1 MLDYNTAVLNEDQRR
16 ETLEDKAIADWES
29 YHGTA
34 LPKGMDTEQAEEL
47 LSMADDWNVDRT
59 KPWFYQSRYAYPL
72 DGAFNEGKEFSYLSD
87 QVAEHGIDWFYH
99 RVLRDPSDY
108 FSDQAI
114 VNTLFGKE
122 DPISILEFLKER
134 GFKQWPRKQEEYK

>member
-1 MLDYNTAVLNEDQRR
+1 MLDYNTAVLNEYQRR
-16 ETLEDKAIADWES
+16 EALEDKAIADWES
-29 YHGTA
+29 YHGTV
-34 LPKGMDTEQAEEL
+34 LPQDMDIEQAEEF

-59 KPWFYQSRYAYPL
+59 KPWFYQSRYASPL
-72 DGAFNEGKEFSYLSD
+72 DGAFNKGQEFSYLSD

-108 FSDQAI
+108 FSYQAI
-114 VNTLFGKE
+114 VNALFGKE

-134 GFKQWPRKQEEYK
+134 GFKQWPRK